1 MLRIFTF
8 SFLINFVWEVLH
20 SQLYTTCL
28 NAPLKK
34 YIKLIVRASV
44 SDAITITTLY
54 MISKIL
60 FENTNILMNTNQL
73 VFFLIVSLF
82 LAYIWERSSLKKGRW
97 EYSKKMPVMLKV
109 GITPLLQ
116 LAFTGLLTFFY
127 VFKMQ
132 TN

>member
-1 MLRIFTF
+1 
-8 SFLINFVWEVLH
+8 
-20 SQLYTTCL
+20 
-28 NAPLKK
+28 
-34 YIKLIVRASV
+34 
-44 SDAITITTLY
+44 